1 MRELASFGRLGSGM
15 PSALLGSAERSVP
28 LSRSLADDNIK
39 AWINNVLGPLSLADW
54 EAIEPRIDRQ
64 RIENQVVWEI
74 QHIIDE
80 NP

>member
-1 MRELASFGRLGSGM
+1 
-15 PSALLGSAERSVP
+15 